1 MKEQNKRVKVLQ
13 VVPLGTGGVTSLVLN
28 IAESIDKDKVAF
40 DYLTF
45 YDRKEFA
52 EERAL
57 ACGGKKYVV
66 PIDHYS
72 NPVIRALFK
81 FFYAIKV
88 IRSCNPDVL
97 HLNTSQPYEV
107 LVGISAKLAGT
118 KKVFFH
124 SHNSSTEKKSVTSQ
138 IVNACC
144 KKIIPFI
151 SDCNLACSFLAAE
164 YMYTKKVVKEKN
176 YILIKNGI
184 QTDKYKFSNSIRNE
198 YRSKLGLEDKI
209 VIGHIGRFTKQ
220 KNHKFMVDI
229 FEQIHKKN
237 PKTVLLL
244 IGVGELFDEIQC
256 YVKNKNL
263 DQSIIFYGATT
274 EVPKLLQAMD
284 CFLFPSLYEG
294 LPVAGVEVQA
304 AGLPIIMSDT
314 ITRELDI
321 AGLAT
326 YVSLEESADK
336 WADIVLEVCRQKID
350 RESKA
355 DAVKKAGF
363 DIKETAD
370 MLTKLYI
377 AETEK

>member
-1 MKEQNKRVKVLQ
+1 MNEQNKKVKVLQ

-28 IAESIDKDKVAF
+28 IAESIDKNKVTF

-52 EERAL
+52 EDRAL

-66 PIDHYS
+66 PIDHYK
-72 NPVIRALFK
+72 NPIMRALFK

-88 IRSCNPDVL
+88 IRSCNPDII

-124 SHNSSTEKKSVTSQ
+124 SHNSATEKESGIRR

-144 KKIIPFI
+144 KKIIPLI
-151 SDCNLACSFLAAE
+151 SDCNLACSFLAAK
-164 YMYTKKVVKEKN
+164 YMYTKKVIKDKK
-176 YILIKNGI
+176 YILVKNGI
-184 QTDKYKFSNSIRNE
+184 QTDRYKFNDRIRKE

-237 PKTVLLL
+237 PNTVLLL
-244 IGVGELFDEIQC
+244 IGVGELFDEIKC

-263 DQSIIFYGATT
+263 DESIIFFGATT
-274 EVPKLLQAMD
+274 EVPQLLQAMD

-304 AGLPIIMSDT
+304 AGLPIVMSDT
-314 ITRELDI
+314 ITREVDI
-321 AGLAT
+321 AELAT

-336 WADIVLEVCRQKID
+336 WADIVLEECKRKID
-350 RESKA
+350 RKSKA
-355 DAVKKAGF
+355 SIVKKAGF
-363 DIKETAD
+363 DIKETTD
-370 MLTKLYI
+370 MLTTLYI
-377 AETEK
+377 TESEK